1 MEHSGALNSHIK
13 KLFILLLYNRKMSKN
28 FNDTDFQKSPINID
42 GADIN
47 KMFIFDDFRCVS
59 KFEKQVDMQESL
71 MI

>member
-13 KLFILLLYNRKMSKN
+13 KLYILLLYNRKMSKN

-47 KMFIFDDFRCVS
+47 KMFIFDDFAVYQNS
-59 KFEKQVDMQESL
+59 KNKWICKKV
-71 MI
+71 